1 MKGWITAVLIIVF
14 MAGVT
19 TLYLLFTFAKSP
31 LEERQIEA
39 VEFARQHTS
48 FQEVE
53 QIEHFHGTR
62 SYQIIDTKNDEGEDI
77 FIWVEERFEVDE
89 PVINED
95 FETDIEQD
103 DDEPRRLII
112 RKQSEG
118 ISKENVNAHIRENLE
133 VDRLNSVKLGMIG
146 RTPIYEVN
154 YISTEGRQSYYY
166 VTFEDGR
173 YIRHYQ
179 F

>member
-1 MKGWITAVLIIVF
+1 MRGWITAVLVIVF
-14 MAGVT
+14 MAGMT
-19 TLYLLFTFAKSP
+19 TFYLLFTSAQSP
-31 LEERQIEA
+31 LEEREIEA
-39 VEFARQHTS
+39 IEFARQHTT
-48 FQEVE
+48 FQEIE
-53 QIEHFHGTR
+53 QMEHFHGTR
-62 SYQIIDTKNDEGEDI
+62 SYQVIDTQNEQGEDI

-89 PVINED
+89 PVINDD
-95 FETDIEQD
+95 FEPDIEQD
-103 DDEPRRLII
+103 DEEPRRLII
-112 RKQSEG
+112 RRHSEG
-118 ISKENVNAHIRENLE
+118 ISKEDVNAHIRDHLE
-133 VDRLNSVKLGMIG
+133 IDRLNHVKLGMIG